1 MLRIYFLQ
9 QWFNL
14 SDPAVEEALY
24 DSPVMRQFAGI
35 DLGHEPVPDET
46 TVCKFRH
53 LLEEDELGEK
63 IAVFFTALG
72 FFLVA
77 IGAV

>member
-1 MLRIYFLQ
+1 M
-9 QWFNL
+9 
-14 SDPAVEEALY
+14 EEALY
-24 DSPVMRQFAGI
+24 DSPVMRQFAGV

-46 TVCKFRH
+46 TVCKFRP
-53 LLEEDELGEK
+53 LLEEDRLGEK